1 MPLSYHNFD
10 QIPGAFVLFVGPDR
24 NTKWSRIAGGESNVA
39 IVNDADIAAQRDLLG
54 GWKDKLMSSRE
65 DKLLSIRQLRLSV
78 NTRSDAYISTRG
90 DEAVFD
96 MMQLYNMTMQ
106 NIRAFNLGYADY
118 DLDMQ
123 TWYDNYCCVILTV
136 DQISAAIP
144 SANVTT
150 ACNLHGTVT
159 VENRIGYSVN
169 GPNIAAC
176 AGYGNSRAGAAIPQ
190 EVFSVFM
197 YSVFNNRAMAL
208 SQVGGEPITKI
219 LPPSYSTELKL
230 GGRA

>member
-1 MPLSYHNFD
+1 M
-10 QIPGAFVLFVGPDR
+10 R
-24 NTKWSRIAGGESNVA
+24 
-39 IVNDADIAAQRDLLG
+39 
-54 GWKDKLMSSRE
+54 
-65 DKLLSIRQLRLSV
+65 LSI

-90 DEAVFD
+90 DSATFD

-106 NIRAFNLGYADY
+106 NIRGYNLGYADY

-150 ACNLHGTVT
+150 ACNIHGTVT
-159 VENRIGYSVN
+159 VENRIGYRVN
-169 GPNIAAC
+169 GPVIAAC
-176 AGYGNSRAGAAIPQ
+176 AGLGSTGGTATPQ
-190 EVFSVFM
+190 EKFSVFM
-197 YSVFNNRAMAL
+197 YSVFNNRSMAL
-208 SQVGGEPITKI
+208 TQVSGEPMTKI
-219 LPPSYSTELKL
+219 LPPGYSTELQL